1 MPEVQQTKYSTIHK
15 KLRVEKKKKSSYY
28 INSGLQTK
36 GPAKRVPSIL
46 TYMYFIQREN

>member
-15 KLRVEKKKKSSYY
+15 KLRVEKKKSSYY

-36 GPAKRVPSIL
+36 GAAKRLPSIL

>member
-15 KLRVEKKKKSSYY
+15 NCELKKKKSSYY

-36 GPAKRVPSIL
+36 GPAKRVPTIL